1 MAFFGQIVKTLL
13 ETKHSLLPHEP
24 SDPFAAQENQLRTLL
39 DTAKDTAF
47 GKFYNFSGLLDAD
60 DVRAAYA
67 KTVPFP
73 EYNKMHAP

>member
-47 GKFYNFSGLLDAD
+47 GKFYNFSGLLEAD

-67 KTVPFP
+67 KTGPLHD
-73 EYNKMHAP
+73 YNKMNDR